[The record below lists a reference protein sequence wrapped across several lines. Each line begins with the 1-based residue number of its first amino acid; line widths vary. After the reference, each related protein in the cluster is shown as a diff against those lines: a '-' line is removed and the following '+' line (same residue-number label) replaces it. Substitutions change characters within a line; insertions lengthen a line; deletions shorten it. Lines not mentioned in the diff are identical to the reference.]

1 MPTREAWH
9 DHLEQQLPPISA
21 FVARNRRV
29 TSFYARWYLQ
39 EPWLFKWS
47 GMAAFASDQVGLAL
61 AIAEV
66 LRAPRDLLVANA
78 APSTQRGLLD
88 VGRDLYSQLFTL
100 ALFIPVTLHSSLSRQ
115 LLLND
120 LDLLKQGN
128 DAIFADIGWAHAAYA
143 QGGLRE
149 IEANVRD
156 GERESL
162 LVGFQMIDEGVQRLT
177 ADPND
182 QEAPKLISQ
191 GNVALLRHEQMN
203 TLPTYFD
210 RMSDFGRSI
219 ASVGAWMNFEGNPIT
234 SPWFGSHAGPFSL
247 FTGNKSVTRPA
258 DRWEWIERDVLPKWA
273 AVDRAYC
280 EGSPMHQRLVA
291 MANESPTL
299 ITQAATMLGPLFR
312 SLSLQR
318 G

>member
-1 MPTREAWH
+1 MPTREAWN
-9 DHLEQQLPPISA
+9 DQLEQQLPPPSD
-21 FVARNRRV
+21 FVARNRRI

-61 AIAEV
+61 AIAEL
-66 LRAPRDLLVANA
+66 LRAPRNLLISET
-78 APSTQRGLLD
+78 APVSSRNLLD
-88 VGRDLYSQLFTL
+88 VGRNLYSQLFTL
-100 ALFIPVTLHSSLSRQ
+100 ALFIPVTLHSSFSRQ

-120 LDLLKQGN
+120 LELLKQGN

-162 LVGFQMIDEGVQRLT
+162 LAGFQMIDEGAQRLT

-182 QEAPKLISQ
+182 AEALQLIRQ

-219 ASVGAWMNFEGNPIT
+219 ASFGAWMNFEGKPTT
-234 SPWFGSHAGPFSL
+234 SPWFGSHAGPLSL
-247 FTGNKSVTRPA
+247 FIGSKSVTRPA
-258 DRWEWIERDVLPKWA
+258 DRWEWIERDVLPKWG
-273 AVDRAYC
+273 AVDRSYR
-280 EGSPMHQRLVA
+280 EGCAMHQRLVA
-291 MANESPTL
+291 MANESPTM
-299 ITQAATMLGPLFR
+299 ITQAATVLGPIFR
-312 SLSLQR
+312 TVTLQR
-318 G
+318 